1 MIQFLRG
8 TQSQLNSSSQ
18 ILSSGQPVFESDTGQ
33 LKIGNGSSRI
43 SELPYV
49 GSIFASEGGDDG
61 SSTYTRVS
69 DSISYIDVTS
79 NFRIV
84 RWVVTTGINVVW
96 LRTVVNSL
104 DTEYDQM
111 AYKASTDP
119 SGSLSLTIKNSDT
132 NPYLYNTIPYAHMDV
147 YDRNNGS
154 GYSSWCTNASFI
166 TSQEYV
172 PNSSSINYN
181 AMFYTP
187 RSQSNSDRIGVQY
200 VVILYTIQI

>member
-49 GSIFASEGGDDG
+49 GSIFASEGGDSG
-61 SSTYTRVS
+61 SNSTYTRVD
-69 DSISYIDVTS
+69 DSLSYIDITP

-84 RWVVTTGINVVW
+84 RWVWSTGINVAW
-96 LRTVVNSL
+96 LGTVVNSL
-104 DTEYDQM
+104 DTEIGQM
-111 AYKASTDP
+111 AYKTVTDN
-119 SGSLSLTIKNSDT
+119 GSLSLTIKNSYT

-147 YDRNNGS
+147 YDRYNGLD
-154 GYSSWCTNASFI
+154 YSSWCTKASFI

-172 PNSSSINYN
+172 PNSSTINYN

-187 RSQSNSDRIGVQY
+187 RTQSNSDRIGVQY
-200 VVILYTIQI
+200 VVIFYTIQI

>member
-49 GSIFASEGGDDG
+49 GSIFASEGGDES

-84 RWVVTTGINVVW
+84 RWVMTTGINVAW

-104 DTEYDQM
+104 DTEIGQM
-111 AYKASTDP
+111 AYKTVTN

-132 NPYLYNTIPYAHMDV
+132 TPYLYNNILYAHMDV

-154 GYSSWCTNASFI
+154 GYSSWCTRASFI

-172 PNSSSINYN
+172 PNSSTIDYN

-187 RSQSNSDRIGVQY
+187 RTQSNSDKIGVQY
-200 VVILYTIQI
+200 VVIFYTIQI

>member
-49 GSIFASEGGDDG
+49 GSIFASEGGD
-61 SSTYTRVS
+61 SSNSTYTKV
-69 DSISYIDVTS
+69 DDTLSYIDVTP

-84 RWVVTTGINVVW
+84 RWVWSTGINAVW
-96 LRTVVNSL
+96 LGTVVNSL
-104 DTEYDQM
+104 DTASGQM
-111 AYKASTDP
+111 AYKTVTDN
-119 SGSLSLTIKNSDT
+119 GSLSLTIKNSHT

-147 YDRNNGS
+147 YDRHNGS
-154 GYSSWCTNASFI
+154 GYSSWCTRASFI
-166 TSQEYV
+166 TSQKYV
-172 PNSSSINYN
+172 PNSSRIDYN

-187 RSQSNSDRIGVQY
+187 RSQSNSDKIGVQY
-200 VVILYTIQI
+200 VVIFYTIQI

>member
-49 GSIFASEGGDDG
+49 GSIFASEGGDGG

-84 RWVVTTGINVVW
+84 RWVMTTGINVAW
-96 LRTVVNSL
+96 LGTVVNSL
-104 DTEYDQM
+104 DTELGQM
-111 AYKASTDP
+111 AYKTVTD
-119 SGSLSLTIKNSDT
+119 SGQLSVTIKNSET
-132 NPYLYNTIPYAHMDV
+132 NPYLYNNIPYAHLDV
-147 YDRNNGS
+147 YDRYNGS
-154 GYSSWCTNASFI
+154 GYSSWCTRASFI

-172 PNSSSINYN
+172 PNSSTIDYN
-181 AMFYTP
+181 AMFYTE
-187 RSQSNSDRIGVQY
+187 RNSSNSDVIGVQY
-200 VVILYTIQI
+200 VVIFYTIQI

>member
-49 GSIFASEGGDDG
+49 GSIFASEGGDES

-104 DTEYDQM
+104 DTEIGQM
-111 AYKASTDP
+111 AYKTVTN

-132 NPYLYNTIPYAHMDV
+132 TPYLYNNILYAHMDV

-154 GYSSWCTNASFI
+154 GYSSWCTRASFI

-172 PNSSSINYN
+172 PNSSTIDYN

-187 RSQSNSDRIGVQY
+187 RTQSNSDKIGVQY
-200 VVILYTIQI
+200 VVIFYTIQI